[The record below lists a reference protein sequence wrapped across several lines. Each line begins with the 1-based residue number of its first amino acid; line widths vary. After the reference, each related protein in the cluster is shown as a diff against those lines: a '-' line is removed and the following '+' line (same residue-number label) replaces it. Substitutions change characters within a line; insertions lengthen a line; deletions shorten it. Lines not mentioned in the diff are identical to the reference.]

1 MFDSALSVYF
11 SLTIDSTD
19 LGMFISCEGLAA
31 ERLVPDLSQ
40 RLGKR
45 AT

>member
-1 MFDSALSVYF
+1 MVY
-11 SLTIDSTD
+11 
-19 LGMFISCEGLAA
+19 GLAA

-40 RLGKR
+40 RLYKQRLEKQRLGKR